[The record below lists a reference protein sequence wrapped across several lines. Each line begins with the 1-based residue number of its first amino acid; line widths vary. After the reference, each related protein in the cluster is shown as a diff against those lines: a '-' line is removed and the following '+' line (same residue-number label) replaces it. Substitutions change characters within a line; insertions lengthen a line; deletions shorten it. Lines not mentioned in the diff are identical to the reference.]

1 MSSNLNAFNRFLTQ
15 ATESIMCGPD
25 CQREK
30 TIQELQQNINTAKT
44 NQAMGPYNVEMAV
57 KNYITYTKGESA
69 YNDYNEAR
77 LTKQA
82 KGIATSMQTSF
93 NENAKNTSEMIQ
105 QYSGLLNNYEY
116 IVELY
121 NNYLIKNKE
130 LEKEIK
136 KMDSDVLTNNRKTYY
151 EDQQIDV
158 LNSYY
163 WLFLILYMII
173 WILFILFIFVFPS
186 RLTKFKLIGI
196 GFLLLIYPHVATGIF
211 IIIYKIYNS
220 ITSVLPK
227 NVYKDLADRN
237 TTIYQSD

>member
-1 MSSNLNAFNRFLTQ
+1 MSSNLNAFNSFLNK

-30 TIQELQQNINTAKT
+30 TIQELQQKINTAKT

-69 YNDYNEAR
+69 YNDYNESR

-82 KGIATSMQTSF
+82 NGISTSIEKSF
-93 NENAKNTSEMIQ
+93 KEKTENTSEMIQ

-121 NNYLIKNKE
+121 NNYLVKNKE
-130 LEKEIK
+130 LEGEIK

-163 WLFLILYMII
+163 WLFLILYMIV
-173 WILFILFIFVFPS
+173 WILFIIFIFVFPS

-196 GFLLLIYPHVATGIF
+196 GFLLLIYPHVATEIF
-211 IIIYKIYNS
+211 ILIYKIYNS

-227 NVYKDLADRN
+227 NVYKNISD
-237 TTIYQSD
+237 QSIMFYEN

>member
-1 MSSNLNAFNRFLTQ
+1 MSSNLNAFNSFLNK

-30 TIQELQQNINTAKT
+30 TIQELQQKINTAKT

-69 YNDYNEAR
+69 YNEYNEAK

-82 KGIATSMQTSF
+82 NGISTSIEKSF
-93 NENAKNTSEMIQ
+93 KEKTENTSEMIQ

-121 NNYLIKNKE
+121 NNYLVKNKE
-130 LEKEIK
+130 LEGEIK

-163 WLFLILYMII
+163 WLFLILYMIV
-173 WILFILFIFVFPS
+173 WLLFIIFIFVFPS

-196 GFLLLIYPHVATGIF
+196 GFLLLIYPHVATEIF
-211 IIIYKIYNS
+211 ILIYKIYNS

-227 NVYKDLADRN
+227 NVYKNISD
-237 TTIYQSD
+237 QSIMFYEN